1 MAKDATAN
9 ASTRTAATEHPEN
22 SRENH
27 ASMHDETIGHGNS
40 PAAWTCVLIMLAG
53 AAVAS
58 FAYVF
63 ASTEGNFTAGT
74 VLFWIGIAVMVVGLA
89 VGFVMKRAGFGVG
102 GSKLKDK
109 DD

>member
-9 ASTRTAATEHPEN
+9 ASTRTASTEHPEN
-22 SRENH
+22 SKENH

-53 AAVAS
+53 AAVSS
-58 FAYVF
+58 FAYIF
-63 ASTEGNFTAGT
+63 SSTEGNLDAGT

-89 VGFVMKRAGFGVG
+89 AGFVMKRAGYGVG
-102 GSKLKDK
+102 GSKLKGK